1 MDFLKNFLKN
11 DKTVVGLCDLKR
23 REAINSFNFAR
34 YGSFNRT
41 PSFSSVYASDI
52 PGGLVYAK

>member
-1 MDFLKNFLKN
+1 MDFFKNFMKN

-23 REAINSFNFAR
+23 RQVVNSFNFAAR
-34 YGSFNRT
+34 AGFNRG
-41 PSFSSVYASDI
+41 YAQAFTSEI

>member
-23 REAINSFNFAR
+23 RQTVNSFNF
-34 YGSFNRT
+34 GSLGKGLT
-41 PSFSSVYASDI
+41 SPISSEI
-52 PGGLVYAK
+52 PGVLVYSK

>member
-1 MDFLKNFLKN
+1 MNN

-23 REAINSFNFAR
+23 RTAINSFNFAR
-34 YGSFNRT
+34 QGGFNRSFA
-41 PSFSSVYASDI
+41 PSFASEI

>member
-23 REAINSFNFAR
+23 RQTVNSFNLERLNNFSRPFAER
-34 YGSFNRT
+34 E
-41 PSFSSVYASDI
+41 I
-52 PGGLVYAK
+52 PGVLLYAK